1 MLIFQVVLGNNQR
14 FYMKDI
20 YILGSGGFAKEVYF
34 LIDDINLYSESPL
47 YNFKGFIDKWA
58 DIAEM
63 AIGKKKFPIIE
74 EDFFLNNS
82 KYGSANL
89 AIGIGKPHI
98 LEKVF
103 NKFNNKYQFPNLIHP
118 NFVGNLENIEMGKG
132 NILTAG
138 CVFTVDIKIGS
149 FNIFNLNTTVGHDT
163 TIGSFNVM
171 NPGVN
176 VSGGINIGN
185 KNLIGTN
192 ATILQYLTVG
202 DNSILGAGA
211 VLSKNLKS
219 NCLAVGIPAKPI
231 KENL

>member
-1 MLIFQVVLGNNQR
+1 
-14 FYMKDI
+14 MKDI

-34 LIDDINLYSESPL
+34 LISDINLMGESPV
-47 YNFKGFIDKWA
+47 YNFKGFIDKEV
-58 DIAEM
+58 DCAEIT
-63 AIGKKKFPIIE
+63 IGKKKFPIIE
-74 EDFFLNNS
+74 EDFFFNKS
-82 KYGSANL
+82 KYDSANL
-89 AIGIGKPHI
+89 AIGIGKPQI
-98 LEKVF
+98 LEKVSI
-103 NKFNNKYQFPNLIHP
+103 KFNDKYLFPNLIHP
-118 NFVGNLENIEMGKG
+118 TFVGDFENIQIGKG

-138 CVFTVDIKIGS
+138 CIFTIDIKIGS

-163 TIGSFNVM
+163 IIGSYNVV

-176 VSGGINIGN
+176 ISGGVTMGN

-192 ATILQYLTVG
+192 ATILQYLTVS

-211 VLSKNLKS
+211 VLCRNLES